1 MGYKVQVYI
10 YDLTQGMARSLG
22 PALLGRPLD
31 GVWHTAIVVY
41 GKEYFFGGSGIQ
53 WCGPGGTVMGQPG
66 SVEDLGETDIPESV
80 FQDYLSNQGRD
91 RFRGDKY
98 DLFHHNCNNFSNET
112 AQFLVGRGIP
122 QHIIDL
128 PGEILRTPM
137 GQMLAPMLQ
146 QMTPTGTS
154 IPFTDMSGT
163 QTMSAASPS
172 TSSSTT
178 SSDNIKFPV
187 NDSIKFDQPLKVEG
201 LGKKLKEFNL
211 NQDETTKLSESEVGV
226 ILGIAKGLVRLS
238 DENFSILMK
247 ISKWKTS
254 EIFPLLDILRF
265 KCVKNSFDNK
275 NQVQQ
280 VVQLFEKN
288 LNPDYTVNSM
298 LAVRGL
304 VNMIQNPEWRILIKD
319 DIITKML
326 ELLPTEHSNLEI
338 SISSYLVTISI
349 LQQNIKSLDTC
360 ILIVSSLVLQV
371 LPMVKEDEALYR
383 CLVTLGNIIH
393 CGQEEVIQFLLS
405 LEAKDLIMQYKSK
418 GSKVSSCST
427 AILRMLTKGSGSSGL
442 DLD

>member
-1 MGYKVQVYI
+1 MGFKVQVYI

-80 FQDYLSNQGRD
+80 FQDYLRTQGGN
-91 RFRGDKY
+91 RFSGDKY

-122 QHIIDL
+122 QHILDL

-154 IPFTDMSGT
+154 IPFTDNMPGT
-163 QTMSAASPS
+163 QTMSAAAPPP
-172 TSSSTT
+172 TT
-178 SSDNIKFPV
+178 SSTSENIKFPV
-187 NDSIKFDQPLKVEG
+187 NDSIKFDQALKVEG

-238 DENFSILMK
+238 DENFSTLMK

-265 KCVKNSFDNK
+265 KCVKNSFENV

-280 VVQLFEKN
+280 VVKLFENN
-288 LNPDYTVNSM
+288 LKQDYNVNAM

-304 VNMIQNPEWRILIKD
+304 VNMIQNPEWRIYITD
-319 DIITKML
+319 EIITKML
-326 ELLPTEHSNLEI
+326 DLLPTEHTNLEI

-360 ILIVSSLVLQV
+360 ILIASSLVLQV
-371 LPMVKEDEALYR
+371 LPILKEEEALYR
-383 CLVTLGNIIH
+383 CLVALGNTIH

-405 LEAKDLIMQYKSK
+405 LEAKDLISQNKSK
-418 GSKVSSCST
+418 GSKVASCSA
-427 AILRMLTKGSGSSGL
+427 AILKMLSNGSGSSGL